1 MRRWTRSRW
10 LPVVGVLL
18 VASCATLISLS
29 GCKTIESLGEV
40 GGAVG
45 QATGVMTEEQAK
57 SLGRASKAVAK
68 TFADITPEQEY
79 YIGRAVAAT
88 VLKTYK
94 PYQNKKATRYLN
106 LVGQTLA
113 AASDKPETYGGY
125 HFMIMDSDEINAFSA
140 PGGLVFVS
148 RGMLRLCENE
158 DDLAAVLAHEIGHV
172 QHQDGL
178 KAIKSSRLTS
188 ALTILAAEGAKSFGG
203 EELAELTDAFEG
215 SIGDITSTMMNSGY
229 ARSAE
234 RAADESA
241 IVIVKRVGYDPN
253 GLVEMLKEMKKQL
266 KPGGA
271 DFAKTH
277 PDPDDRIK
285 DIENIM
291 GRYSAVSVPPV
302 RQKRFERN
310 LKEI

>member
-140 PGGLVFVS
+140 PGGLIFVS

-158 DDLAAVLAHEIGHV
+158 DDLAAVLAHEI
-172 QHQDGL
+172 
-178 KAIKSSRLTS
+178 
-188 ALTILAAEGAKSFGG
+188 
-203 EELAELTDAFEG
+203 
-215 SIGDITSTMMNSGY
+215 
-229 ARSAE
+229 
-234 RAADESA
+234 
-241 IVIVKRVGYDPN
+241 
-253 GLVEMLKEMKKQL
+253 
-266 KPGGA
+266 
-271 DFAKTH
+271 
-277 PDPDDRIK
+277 
-285 DIENIM
+285 
-291 GRYSAVSVPPV
+291 
-302 RQKRFERN
+302 
-310 LKEI
+310 